1 MSGLIGDAVTGLA
14 APLFGLVDELF
25 TSDEE
30 RAEAKRKLLTA
41 EGRQALER
49 ARVQMSAI
57 LAEAQ
62 SKDPWTSRARPA
74 FFYVMY
80 VYLLAGIPI
89 GVISAFV
96 DPNIA
101 IAIGHGMREFLHAI
115 PDMLYGVFGTGFLGY
130 GAMRT
135 WEKTKGVAK

>member
-1 MSGLIGDAVTGLA
+1 MTGLIGDAVSGLA
-14 APLFGLVDELF
+14 APLFSLVDELF

-30 RAEAKRKLLTA
+30 RAEAKRKLLSE
-41 EGRQALER
+41 EGRVALEKTK
-49 ARVQMSAI
+49 VQMSAI

-80 VYLLAGIPI
+80 IYLLSGIPI
-89 GVISAFV
+89 GVVSAFV

-101 IAIGHGMREFLHAI
+101 VAIGHGMREFLHAI

-135 WEKTKGVAK
+135 WEKTKGVTR